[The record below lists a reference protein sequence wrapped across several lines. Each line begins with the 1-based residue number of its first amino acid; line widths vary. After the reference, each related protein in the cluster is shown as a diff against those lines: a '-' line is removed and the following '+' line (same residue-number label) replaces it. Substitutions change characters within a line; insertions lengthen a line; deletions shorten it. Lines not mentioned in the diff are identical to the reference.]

1 MVKKRLKMKKVI
13 FIIIPMVLLTACE
26 KKSEKV
32 KLDCVNW
39 NVDAEIYK
47 DKIVMDITNKFDP
60 NKYKKNKSIPAEF
73 LIKDKTVHVETD
85 RNIFVMGDS
94 IKDSVIEYY
103 KSFKEL
109 QTNDNNDVND
119 SVGLSLNNKD
129 GYYTIGG
136 LSFGFTFAY
145 DCKVIFD
152 KDN

>member
-1 MVKKRLKMKKVI
+1 MKKII
-13 FIIIPMVLLTACE
+13 FLIIPMLLLTACD

-32 KLDCVNW
+32 KLDCTNW

-47 DKIVMDITNKFDP
+47 DKIVMDITNKSDP
-60 NKYKKNKSIPAEF
+60 NKYKKNESIPAEF
-73 LIKDKTVHVETD
+73 LITGKTVHVETD
-85 RNIFVMGDS
+85 RNIFVMGDKN
-94 IKDSVIEYY
+94 IKDTVVEYY
-103 KSFKEL
+103 KSLREM
-109 QTNDNNDVND
+109 QTNDNNDVTD
-119 SVGLSLNNKD
+119 SVGLTLNNKD